1 MASNLKASVSADVFS
16 WNYACGAATSEG
28 AVCVA
33 GSDYDSVALPAGA
46 AATKV
51 VGVAKN
57 GTGASGERLTVQKL
71 GIANVLALAS
81 TTITQGDEL
90 ITANSSGHVKSWTNE
105 TAVDVVGIAMETRTI
120 GSAAEMIPVELRMY
134 RRP

>member
-1 MASNLKASVSADVFS
+1 MASNLKASQSVDIFS
-16 WNYACGAATSEG
+16 WNYACTAAVSEG
-28 AVCVA
+28 AVLVA
-33 GSDYDSVALPAGA
+33 GTDYDQAVLPSGA

-57 GTGASGERLTVQKL
+57 PTGATGERVTVQKL
-71 GIANVLALAS
+71 GIANVLAVAS

-105 TAVDVVGIAMETRTI
+105 TAVDVVGVALETRTI